1 MKKNHVLGVLFFS
14 LVFLAPAKSQDI
26 NACMQDLSIFA
37 EFAKVKNF
45 KSAFEPWSR
54 VRQECPTINVA
65 VYSYGERI
73 LKDFIKNGTPEEI
86 EASKKD
92 LIVLYDEWVQNFP

>member
-14 LVFLAPAKSQDI
+14 LVFLASAKAQDI

-54 VRQECPTINVA
+54 VRQECPTINVV
-65 VYSYGERI
+65 VYSYG
-73 LKDFIKNGTPEEI
+73 
-86 EASKKD
+86 
-92 LIVLYDEWVQNFP
+92 